1 MSEQQ
6 SPTPHDR
13 LYAFLHDAV
22 RADRYPS
29 TLMLDMLERGL
40 RGPEREEFVDL
51 LIEKAGADRFPSISM
66 LERAARLAG

>member
-1 MSEQQ
+1 MTEQQ
-6 SPTPHDR
+6 DTTPHDR
-13 LYAFLHDAV
+13 LYAFLLDAV

-29 TLMLDMLERGL
+29 TVMLDMLERGL

-51 LIEKAGADRFPSISM
+51 LIEKAGADRFPSIPM